1 MAMIL
6 KTKPLF
12 LRLLRALDVTV
23 VCDVGSM
30 DGSEALAFRR
40 VLPNAQVLAFEANPE
55 NLRQMEANPVLKQQ
69 RIEVVPLAVTNFTGQ
84 AEFFLVKADDPAA
97 AYRRGMSS
105 LHRRPDEPDLRSV
118 TVQTTRLDGF
128 LARRLA
134 PDSKLA
140 LWIDVEGKAYE
151 VLEGACGLIRNLVL
165 VHVETETRPCIAPN
179 QMLHG
184 DVVALLDRLGFR
196 ELACDNPPT
205 TPQLNV
211 IFIRRDLPWPLRLR
225 VNWLTGLAACGY
237 GLPAAARRAA
247 RRLKGRLRADR

>member
-1 MAMIL
+1 MIV

-40 VLPNAQVLAFEANPE
+40 VLPKAEVLAFEANPD
-55 NLRQMEANPVLKQQ
+55 NLRQMEANPALRQQ
-69 RIEVVPLAVTNFTGQ
+69 RIEVVPLAVTNYIGQ
-84 AEFFLVKADDPAA
+84 AEFFIVKADDPAA

-105 LHRRPDEPDLRSV
+105 LYRRPDEADLRTV
-118 TVQTTRLDGF
+118 TVPTTRLDAF

-134 PDSKLA
+134 PEARLA

-151 VLEGACGLIRNLVL
+151 VLEGACGLTRNLML

-196 ELACDNPPT
+196 ELACDNPPS

-211 IFIRRDLPWPLRLR
+211 IFVRRDLPWALRLR
-225 VNWLTGLAACGY
+225 VDLLTGLAAARY
-237 GLPAAARRAA
+237 AMEAAARRLWH
-247 RRLKGRLRADR
+247 RLKRR